1 MAWTVNI
8 DEQMP
13 WHPKVARLSDPA
25 FRLYVHAVCWASRA
39 GTDGAIPSADL
50 QHVAPGLRRRERLA
64 AELVD
69 AGLFVETP
77 PLGWVVHDYL
87 DWNPSTHTR
96 RAMDE
101 QKVASGSLGAHTRWH
116 TRRGIED
123 PDCKHC
129 IAAAQ

>member
-1 MAWTVNI
+1 MPWTVNF
-8 DEQMP
+8 DEQFP

-39 GTDGAIPSADL
+39 KTDGAIPSADL
-50 QHVAPGLRRRERLA
+50 QHVVPGLRRRESFA

-69 AGLFVETP
+69 AGLLEETP

-87 DWNPSTHTR
+87 DHQPSAHTR
-96 RAMDE
+96 RALDE
-101 QKVASGSLGAHTRWH
+101 QKSESGQLGNHRRWH
-116 TRRGIED
+116 VQRGIRD

-129 IAAAQ
+129 IDAA